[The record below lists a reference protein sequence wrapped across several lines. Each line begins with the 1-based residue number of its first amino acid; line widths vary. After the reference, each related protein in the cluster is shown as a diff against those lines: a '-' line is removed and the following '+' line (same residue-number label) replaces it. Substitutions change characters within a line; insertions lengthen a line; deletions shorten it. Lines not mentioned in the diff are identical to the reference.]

1 MPALLTR
8 PRPDEADDEVIDPR
22 IRARRDEVARG
33 AGRRRRRLLLAVVV
47 VVAVGLA
54 AFGVSRTAV
63 LDVDDV
69 GVTGAAQTPVDQVV
83 AAAGIQPGEPLVGVD
98 ERGAA
103 ARVEH
108 LPWVRSA
115 AVVRGWD
122 GHVAIDVTERTAEL
136 QMADGAGGF
145 LALDGDGRVLGTGAQ
160 PAPGVP
166 TVEGLAPAAVGTTVD
181 PRVRDA
187 VTVARA
193 LTPALRTRVTTIRL
207 LDGGAV
213 ELGLRP
219 AGRVR
224 LGRAEAVTTKVQAL
238 VTLFG
243 QVDLRDLCGIDLRVP
258 EAPVLTRSQPC
269 A

>member
-8 PRPDEADDEVIDPR
+8 ARPAGDDEVIDPR

-33 AGRRRRRLLLAVVV
+33 AGRRRRRVLLALLV
-47 VVAVGLA
+47 VVAVGAA
-54 AFGVSRTAV
+54 AFGLSRTPL
-63 LDVDDV
+63 LDVDDL
-69 GVTGAAQTPVDQVV
+69 GITGAAQTPADQVV
-83 AAAGIQPGEPLVGVD
+83 AAAGIQLGQPLVGVD
-98 ERGAA
+98 EGSAA
-103 ARVEH
+103 ARVER

-115 AVVRGWD
+115 SVTRGWD
-122 GHVAIDVTERTAEL
+122 GHVGIDVTERTAEL

-145 LALDGDGRVLGTGAQ
+145 LALDGDGRVLGAGAR

-166 TVEGLAPAAVGTTVD
+166 AVEGLAPAPVGTTVD

-193 LTPALRTRVTTIRL
+193 LPPSLRTRVTAIRL
-207 LDGGAV
+207 LDRGAI

-224 LGRAEAVTTKVQAL
+224 FGPAEAVPAKVQAL
-238 VTLFG
+238 VTIFG